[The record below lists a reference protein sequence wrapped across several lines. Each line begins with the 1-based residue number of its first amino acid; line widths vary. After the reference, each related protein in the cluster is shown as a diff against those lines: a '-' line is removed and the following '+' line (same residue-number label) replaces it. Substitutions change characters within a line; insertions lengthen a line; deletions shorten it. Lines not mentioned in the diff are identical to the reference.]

1 MTVEIT
7 RNPVVMAV
15 SLCAALLCS
24 WVVFIGSRNP
34 PVDRRVSNVA
44 LSATGRWLAAGTA
57 QGEIT
62 VWDQTRPDAP
72 PQRVAFPHGLL
83 NDLHFSPDEHV
94 LAIASEDLGIY
105 DLTKSAA
112 PRLLRSD
119 HKHYGSVRFSQD
131 GQTLLVITAASLIET
146 IDSQSGALRLKICCD
161 SYYGEVVFT
170 PDGQT
175 IANAGHWPRL
185 WDARSGRL
193 VAALAAHRE
202 IATLRPIA
210 FDDTRGT
217 ILMGSQDVC
226 VYAWDLKTKLRIA
239 VSPPQLA
246 YVDSI
251 AVSANGWITFAGF
264 GRDVQLW
271 DPDTGQR
278 RSLPAAR
285 STSNLVPGP
294 DGTSIIFGT
303 ADGNIESWDVTAEQ
317 RLRSIRIPGL

>member
-15 SLCAALLCS
+15 SLCAAFLCA
-24 WVVFIGSRNP
+24 WIVFIGSKNP

-44 LSATGRWLAAGTA
+44 LSASGRWLAAGTA

-72 PQRVAFPHGLL
+72 QRVAFPHGSL
-83 NDLHFSPDEHV
+83 NDLHFSPDEQV

-105 DLTKSAA
+105 DLTKSTA

-119 HKHYGSVRFSQD
+119 HEHYGSVRFSQD

-146 IDSQSGALRLKICCD
+146 IDTQSGALRLKICCD

-193 VAALAAHRE
+193 VAALAANRE

-210 FDDTRGT
+210 FDASRGT
-217 ILMGSQDVC
+217 ILM
-226 VYAWDLKTKLRIA
+226 
-239 VSPPQLA
+239 
-246 YVDSI
+246 
-251 AVSANGWITFAGF
+251 
-264 GRDVQLW
+264 
-271 DPDTGQR
+271 
-278 RSLPAAR
+278 
-285 STSNLVPGP
+285 
-294 DGTSIIFGT
+294 
-303 ADGNIESWDVTAEQ
+303 
-317 RLRSIRIPGL
+317 

>member
-1 MTVEIT
+1 VEIT
-7 RNPVVMAV
+7 RNPVVTAV
-15 SLCAALLCS
+15 SLCAALLCA
-24 WVVFIGSRNP
+24 WIVFIGSKSP
-34 PVDRRVSNVA
+34 PVDRRASNVA
-44 LSATGRWLAAGTA
+44 LSASGRWLAAGTA
-57 QGEIT
+57 RGEIT
-62 VWDQTRPDAP
+62 VWDETRPDV
-72 PQRVAFPHGLL
+72 PQRVAFPRGSL

-105 DLTKSAA
+105 DLTKSTA

-119 HKHYGSVRFSQD
+119 HGHYGSVRFSQD
-131 GQTLLVITAASLIET
+131 GRTLLVITAASLIET
-146 IDSQSGALRLKICCD
+146 IDKPSGASRLKICCD

-193 VAALAAHRE
+193 VAALAANRE

-210 FDDTRGT
+210 FDTSRGT
-217 ILMGSQDVC
+217 ILMGSQDGC

-239 VSPPQLA
+239 ASPPQPA
-246 YVDSI
+246 YVDTI
-251 AVSANGWITFAGF
+251 AVSANGWIIFAGF

-271 DPDTGQR
+271 NPDTGQR
-278 RSLPAAR
+278 RPVPAAR
-285 STSNLVPGP
+285 STSNLVLGP

-303 ADGNIESWDVTAEQ
+303 ADGNIESWDVTTER
-317 RLRSIRIPGL
+317 RLRSMMIPGP

>member
-1 MTVEIT
+1 VEIT
-7 RNPVVMAV
+7 RNPVVTAV
-15 SLCAALLCS
+15 SLCAALLCA
-24 WVVFIGSRNP
+24 WIVFIGSKSP
-34 PVDRRVSNVA
+34 PVDRRASNVA
-44 LSATGRWLAAGTA
+44 LSASGRWLAAGTA
-57 QGEIT
+57 RGEIT
-62 VWDQTRPDAP
+62 VWDETRPDV
-72 PQRVAFPHGLL
+72 PQRVAFPRGSL

-105 DLTKSAA
+105 DLTKSTA

-119 HKHYGSVRFSQD
+119 HGHYGSVRFSQD
-131 GQTLLVITAASLIET
+131 GRTLLVITAASLIET
-146 IDSQSGALRLKICCD
+146 IDKPSGASRLKICCD

-193 VAALAAHRE
+193 VAALAANRE

-210 FDDTRGT
+210 FDTSRGT
-217 ILMGSQDVC
+217 ILMGSQDGC

-239 VSPPQLA
+239 ASPPQPA
-246 YVDSI
+246 YVDTI
-251 AVSANGWITFAGF
+251 AVSANGWIIFAGF

-271 DPDTGQR
+271 NPDTGQR
-278 RSLPAAR
+278 RPVPAAR
-285 STSNLVPGP
+285 STSNLVLGP

-303 ADGNIESWDVTAEQ
+303 ADGNIESWDVTTER
-317 RLRSIRIPGL
+317 RLRSMRIPGP